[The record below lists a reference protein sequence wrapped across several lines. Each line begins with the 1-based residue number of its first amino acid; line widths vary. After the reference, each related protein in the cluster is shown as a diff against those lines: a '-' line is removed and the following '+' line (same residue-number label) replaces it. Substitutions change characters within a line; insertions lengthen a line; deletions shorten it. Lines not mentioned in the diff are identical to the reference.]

1 MVSRLNW
8 TQTGNGWSSGRYRI
22 ELAAPKIWV
31 LTEGTE
37 TGHDTGR
44 VRIIKSAPSVRW
56 LKHVASR
63 TEATRL
69 RRRMLSRRLAW
80 VVVAF
85 ALLQIGMS
93 VTPVLVIPGAA
104 LLFAVTLRAIVS
116 SAEAAWDGAWARISE
131 TYQ

>member
-1 MVSRLNW
+1 MVRRLNW
-8 TQTGNGWSSGRYRI
+8 TQTGNVWSSGRYRI
-22 ELAAPKIWV
+22 ELAAPKICV
-31 LTEGTE
+31 LTEGS
-37 TGHDTGR
+37 GHDTGR
-44 VRIIKSAPSVRW
+44 VRIIKTAPSVRW
-56 LKHVASR
+56 LKHVATR
-63 TEATRL
+63 TEETRV

-85 ALLQIGMS
+85 ALLQIGIS

>member
-1 MVSRLNW
+1 MSRLNW
-8 TQTGNGWSSGRYRI
+8 TRTGNGWSSDRYRI
-22 ELAAPKIWV
+22 ELAAPEIWV
-31 LTEGTE
+31 LTETTGS
-37 TGHDTGR
+37 GHDTR
-44 VRIIKSAPSVRW
+44 PVRIVETAPSVRW

-63 TEATRL
+63 TQETRL
-69 RRRMLSRRLAW
+69 RRRMLARRLAW

-116 SAEAAWDGAWARISE
+116 SAEAAWDGAWARMSE